1 MLTRE
6 DPAVDKAVDK
16 ALVDIIAVAGDT
28 PDSEKPLSATTMPV
42 MPIELTLEDNNLGFF
57 SVISNLGTPANVTS
71 DELRIE
77 AFYLSDQTTLHFF
90 KTLTLE

>member
-6 DPAVDKAVDK
+6 DPAVDKA
-16 ALVDIIAVAGDT
+16 LVDIIAAAGDT
-28 PDSEKPLSATTMPV
+28 PDSEKPLSATTMHV

-57 SVISNLGTPANVTS
+57 SVISNLGTPVNVTS

-77 AFYLSDQTTLHFF
+77 AFYPSDQTTLHFF